1 MATQSIF
8 DVRTMGGVYSTAAF
22 TASGAGAVALGTE
35 TVAFQDNLATA
46 TSSNYT
52 QTNASTNFTGGSV
65 QNGEHIVAWGLQV
78 RVRAENS
85 SGLPII
91 MTKGALDEAI
101 SFTSLHLNLKGN
113 EIMIGPPQLYP
124 AAWGA
129 NCTANAGGASS
140 NEFDYVNG
148 GPGTR
153 PFVLPKRAPIQ
164 LKSQDQFTIKVKVDK
179 AFAGAVA
186 SSQIIY
192 VFYLPASRALTF
204 RSLSGA

>member
-8 DVRTMGGVYSTAAF
+8 DVRTLGGVYSTAAF

-35 TVAFQDNLATA
+35 TTAFQDNLATS
-46 TSSNYT
+46 TSSSYT
-52 QTNASTNFTGGSV
+52 QTNATTNFTGGSV
-65 QNGEHIVAWGLQV
+65 QNGEHIVAWGLSV
-78 RVRAENS
+78 RVRGES
-85 SGLPII
+85 SAGLPIVL
-91 MTKGALDEAI
+91 TKAALDEAI
-101 SFTSLHLNLKGN
+101 SFTSLHMNMKGN
-113 EIMIGPPQLYP
+113 EIMIGSPQLFP
-124 AAWGA
+124 ASWGA
-129 NCTANAGGASS
+129 NCTSAAGGASS
-140 NEFDYVNG
+140 NVVDYVNG

-153 PFVLPKRAPIQ
+153 PFQLPRRAPIQ